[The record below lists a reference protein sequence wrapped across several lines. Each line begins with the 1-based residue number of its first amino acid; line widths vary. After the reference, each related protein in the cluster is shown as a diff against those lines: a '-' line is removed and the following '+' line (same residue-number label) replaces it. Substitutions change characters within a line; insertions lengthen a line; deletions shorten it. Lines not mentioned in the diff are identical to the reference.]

1 MFFTWLTISIVSEG
15 THIYDVH
22 TEGGWGEGGGVS
34 ERVENCHVS
43 ADYIV
48 FKQQIYCSCFA
59 DGGGEGS
66 QNWSIF
72 VDIINIWPLKAAI
85 LNLRRWNTIGDGGR
99 WRECGITKLVN
110 FCGFYKYMTPY
121 SSHFESKSHWS
132 KR

>member
-1 MFFTWLTISIVSEG
+1 M
-15 THIYDVH
+15 
-22 TEGGWGEGGGVS
+22 GGRGKGGGGVS

-72 VDIINIWPLKAAI
+72 VDIINI
-85 LNLRRWNTIGDGGR
+85 
-99 WRECGITKLVN
+99 
-110 FCGFYKYMTPY
+110 
-121 SSHFESKSHWS
+121 
-132 KR
+132 